1 MNKKNKIFLFNPY
14 PSTGGADTTIHR
26 FTNSINL
33 KKFDVEYLSLRKVKY
48 NLIKNVTYTKINST
62 STFLSFFKILKIVK
76 NDKHKN
82 KIFISLQYF
91 ANVWS
96 IIFIKLILRI
106 KTFIYEIN
114 HLNEL
119 NYYKNFIEF
128 VKKKIIKFLVKKL
141 YINSDII
148 AGNSKELSKD
158 LQKYVNKKVYT
169 IYNPCFENI
178 KKRKKKY
185 LTKQNINLLSIARF
199 EDQKDHFTLLKAIK
213 YSKIKDK
220 INLLLVGFGSRENE
234 IRKYIKHNKLRVKI
248 FTNLKKLD
256 FFYNKSDLFVSTSLY
271 EGLPT
276 TMIEAASYRLPIIS
290 SNFKS
295 GSAEIL
301 SNGKSGFLFKLR
313 DYKKLSKLIE
323 DFYNNPKIF
332 LQKEKNCRR
341 NLNRFSVKKNTKLFN
356 HLVQSL
362 I

>member
-1 MNKKNKIFLFNPY
+1 MHFYCTTEDKQFNFGLNKIQSPNNEWNIYFDNDWIKD
-14 PSTGGADTTIHR
+14 S
-26 FTNSINL
+26 NSIYKGIDSNWCRVI
-33 KKFDVEYLSLRKVKY
+33 FD
-48 NLIKNVTYTKINST
+48 
-62 STFLSFFKILKIVK
+62 
-76 NDKHKN
+76 N
-82 KIFISLQYF
+82 K
-91 ANVWS
+91 
-96 IIFIKLILRI
+96 
-106 KTFIYEIN
+106 
-114 HLNEL
+114 
-119 NYYKNFIEF
+119 
-128 VKKKIIKFLVKKL
+128 
-141 YINSDII
+141 
-148 AGNSKELSKD
+148 
-158 LQKYVNKKVYT
+158 
-169 IYNPCFENI
+169 
-178 KKRKKKY
+178 
-185 LTKQNINLLSIARF
+185 LT
-199 EDQKDHFTLLKAIK
+199 
-213 YSKIKDK
+213 
-220 INLLLVGFGSRENE
+220 
-234 IRKYIKHNKLRVKI
+234 IKHNKLRVKI

-295 GSAEIL
+295 GAAEIL